1 MNCKSSVRSCRE
13 TKDVNVSDPIWDRYR
28 HMLWE
33 TCSQKQQFALWV
45 ITSEDMTNSSDPHGM
60 GWSCMR
66 WPDCS
71 SSQQPDGTGDQ
82 KPVRNP
88 VSCPIKKKNTN
99 QKQKQPSKQNTHNH
113 NQTKPNKKHIFFP
126 SNAFMASARSFN
138 MFESMLQVGLIDS
151 LSHA

>member
-88 VSCPIKKKNTN
+88 VSCPIKKKTQTKNKSN
-99 QKQKQPSKQNTHNH
+99 QANKTHTTTTKP
-113 NQTKPNKKHIFFP
+113 NQTKNTFFFRPTP
-126 SNAFMASARSFN
+126 SWLPPGRSTC
-138 MFESMLQVGLIDS
+138 LRACCKWD
-151 LSHA
+151 